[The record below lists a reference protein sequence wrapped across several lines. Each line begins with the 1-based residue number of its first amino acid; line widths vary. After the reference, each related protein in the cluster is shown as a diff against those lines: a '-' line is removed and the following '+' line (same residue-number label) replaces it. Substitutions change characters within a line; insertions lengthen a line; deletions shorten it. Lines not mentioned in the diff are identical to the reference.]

1 MVTILCL
8 LLFVSSCSKNVRKQK
23 ELDQQLS
30 PVKEHL
36 ETATMVLE
44 QDLLEAKL
52 IDIPLPFGLEPI
64 ECFTCIDNKNNK
76 VIIGY
81 YAKFD
86 SQQELKM
93 FYKKEMECLGWQERN
108 CFEGKEL
115 LLIFDR
121 PGKMCIVSIRPEK
134 NEKVELVL
142 FVGQQDM
149 I

>member
-1 MVTILCL
+1 
-8 LLFVSSCSKNVRKQK
+8 
-23 ELDQQLS
+23 
-30 PVKEHL
+30 
-36 ETATMVLE
+36 
-44 QDLLEAKL
+44 
-52 IDIPLPFGLEPI
+52 
-64 ECFTCIDNKNNK
+64 
-76 VIIGY
+76 
-81 YAKFD
+81 
-86 SQQELKM
+86 
-93 FYKKEMECLGWQERN
+93 MECLGWQERN